1 LKKGDFLKISS
12 IINIRHVPRTG
23 WVLRGVP
30 PAVAETISDH
40 IFLVT
45 LLSLKIS
52 EDLMEKGF
60 EVDVAK
66 TLTMS
71 LVHDL
76 PEAVTGDI
84 VRYVKEEEPSY
95 FKIIEEKSLESLGM
109 GKYIPLY
116 KDFEERES
124 LESIIVKLSD
134 YLATII
140 EGRRLVALGYRDVEE
155 IVENM
160 ENLVKNILK
169 SLTNIQLRDAL
180 EKTVI
185 DVLKN

>member
-1 LKKGDFLKISS
+1 LKISG

-45 LLSLKIS
+45 LVSLKIS
-52 EDLMEKGF
+52 EDLMESGF
-60 EVDVAK
+60 KVDVAK
-66 TLTMS
+66 TLVMS

-84 VRYVKEEEPSY
+84 VRYVKEKEPSY
-95 FKIIEEKSLESLGM
+95 FKMVEEKSLESLGM
-109 GKYIPLY
+109 EKYIDLY
-116 KDFEERES
+116 REFEERKS

-140 EGRRLVALGYRDVEE
+140 EGRRLIALGYSDVRE

-160 ENLVKNILK
+160 ENLVKNILE
-169 SLTNIQLRDAL
+169 SLNNLEL
-180 EKTVI
+180 KNVVEKTVMNM
-185 DVLKN
+185 LKN

>member
-1 LKKGDFLKISS
+1 LKISS

-30 PAVAETISDH
+30 PAIAETISDH

-52 EDLMEKGF
+52 EDLRERGF

-95 FKIIEEKSLESLGM
+95 FKIIEEKSLNSLGM

-116 KDFEERES
+116 KDFEERKSIES
-124 LESIIVKLSD
+124 VIVKLSD
-134 YLATII
+134 YLATIL

-160 ENLVKNILK
+160 ENLIKNILK
-169 SLTNIQLRDAL
+169 SLTNSQLKDAL

>member
-1 LKKGDFLKISS
+1 LKVSN

-52 EDLMEKGF
+52 QDLVENGF
-60 EVDVAK
+60 KVDVAK

-95 FKIIEEKSLESLGM
+95 FKMIDEKSLESLGM
-109 GKYIPLY
+109 GKYLPLY
-116 KDFEERES
+116 KEFEERKS

-134 YLATII
+134 CLATII
-140 EGRRLVALGYRDVEE
+140 EGRKLVALGYRDVEE
-155 IVENM
+155 IVKNM
-160 ENLVKNILK
+160 ENQVEKILE
-169 SLTNIQLRDAL
+169 SLSNLELRKAL
-180 EKTVI
+180 EKNI
-185 DVLKN
+185 IGILEK